1 MERVFSLH
9 RQEFGIPP
17 SVVAEAPGSILLMGN
32 SSDCEPGPV
41 ITANSD
47 KRVSVAVSF
56 RNDTFLRFSCHELK
70 ESKHSSVINN
80 KYKKEDR
87 WANYAKGILC
97 RFSDRGVDVP
107 GMNISVCGEVTEGT
121 GISYPLAISAA
132 TAVGVNRL
140 LDLGLAAED
149 LADIIYRCEQAY
161 IGESNYGS
169 TVYGMLE
176 GNDGCFTAAD
186 FSSGYSESIPFEDP
200 DARIVVTMANVP
212 FISEMTGGA
221 EKKKNISKAVSVIN
235 VNRLLADRRLRASDI
250 RSQLV
255 SCSDQVRRY
264 CLHLVGEYRRVEEG
278 AELLRSGRFRE
289 FGKLLNRSHES
300 LRDNFEVSCPE
311 IDWLVKRAQETDGA
325 YGAKMLG
332 AAFGGST
339 VAIMKNDSIVK
350 YRRRLDEYERIFGFR
365 TRLLTCTPSR
375 GARILYSTH

>member
-1 MERVFSLH
+1 MH

-17 SVVAEAPGSILLMGN
+17 SIVAEAPGSILLMGN

-56 RNDTFLRFSCHELK
+56 RNDTLLRFRCHELK
-70 ESKHSSVINN
+70 ENKHSSVISN

-87 WANYAKGILC
+87 WANYAKGILS
-97 RFSDRGVDVP
+97 RFTDRGVDIP
-107 GMNISVCGEVTEGT
+107 GMNISVCGEITEGT

-132 TAVGVNRL
+132 VAVGINRL
-140 LDLGLAAED
+140 LELGLATED

-161 IGESNYGS
+161 IGECNYGS
-169 TVYGMLE
+169 TVYGMLDCS
-176 GNDGCFTAAD
+176 DGCFTAAD
-186 FSSGYSESIPFEDP
+186 FYSGYSEAIPFEDP

-212 FISEMTGGA
+212 FISDVADSA
-221 EKKKNISKAVSVIN
+221 ERKKNIAKAISVIN
-235 VNRLLADRRLRASDI
+235 ANRLLADRRLRASDI
-250 RSQLV
+250 RGQLV
-255 SCSDQVRRY
+255 SYSDQIRRY

-278 AELLRSGRFRE
+278 AELLRTKRFRE

-300 LRDNFEVSCPE
+300 LRDNFEISCPE
-311 IDWLVKRAQETDGA
+311 IDWLVKRAQETDGV

-332 AAFGGST
+332 TAFGGSV

-365 TRLLTCTPSR
+365 TRLFICTPSR